1 MERLDIALGLIP
13 LLAEFV
19 PTHFGIEQIRFAGR
33 ALSSRRLRARR
44 RMLRILG
51 HIL

>member
-1 MERLDIALGLIP
+1 MEKLDAALSLSP
-13 LLAEFV
+13 LFVEFV
-19 PTHFGIEQIRFAGR
+19 PTHTGIEQIRFAGR
-33 ALSSRRLRARR
+33 ALSSRRLRMRR